1 VNPSAQRLL
10 GYSEEELI
18 GQPANRVIVEE
29 DVPAHSIAIER
40 TYRTRSGKRIP
51 VLFSSAE
58 LRTGLDYLEG
68 YVCVAQELTELK
80 RIEGEL
86 VAPIPAVWALPRC
99 CGATAR
105 RR

>member
-1 VNPSAQRLL
+1 
-10 GYSEEELI
+10 
-18 GQPANRVIVEE
+18 
-29 DVPAHSIAIER
+29 
-40 TYRTRSGKRIP
+40 